1 MKKLPLAILG
11 RAALSIPVKAITYD
25 SDSLYGRQIVCLN
38 NLQKLKKQ
46 PYKATY
52 RYRKNLAISN
62 HIQRMYSDSEYA
74 KDYIYNKEA
83 ILKGMGISLSEV
95 KPTMSN

>member
-38 NLQKLKKQ
+38 NLQKLKKI
-46 PYKATY
+46 A
-52 RYRKNLAISN
+52 L
-62 HIQRMYSDSEYA
+62 
-74 KDYIYNKEA
+74 
-83 ILKGMGISLSEV
+83 
-95 KPTMSN
+95 